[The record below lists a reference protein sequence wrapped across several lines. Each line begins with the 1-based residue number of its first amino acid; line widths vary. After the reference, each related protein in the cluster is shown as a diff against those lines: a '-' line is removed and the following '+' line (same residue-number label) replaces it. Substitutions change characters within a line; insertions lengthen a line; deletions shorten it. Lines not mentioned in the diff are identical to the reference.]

1 MPNEVTMKAL
11 ERYKRHAGKV
21 YDKVMAKVPRREDV
35 VSYWRYVYN
44 ECERQ
49 ITQLAKNGIKRISK
63 PYILRPE
70 GKIPVN
76 DDGEL
81 CP

>member
-1 MPNEVTMKAL
+1 MANEVTMKAL

-21 YDKVMAKVPRREDV
+21 YDKVKAKVPRREDV
-35 VSYWRYVYN
+35 VAYWRDVYN

-49 ITQLAKNGIKRISK
+49 ITELTKNGIKRTSK
-63 PYILRPE
+63 PYVLRPE
-70 GKIPVN
+70 GKILVN

-81 CP
+81 CL